1 MSADYKRLT
10 KPELRKMYA
19 EGDTAAGEEIDR
31 RKALVRRHREEIRAA
46 ATMFNN
52 PVRPVGQEQAADAI
66 RARDQANLESM
77 MSLLVDLKTAVASL
91 EAKIDKM
98 IGGDDQEH

>member
-10 KPELRKMYA
+10 RPELRKMQE
-19 EGDTAAGEEIDR
+19 EGDAAAGAEIER
-31 RKALVRRHREEIRAA
+31 RKDLVRRHRDRTRHAAEYDQVIRGVG
-46 ATMFNN
+46 AT
-52 PVRPVGQEQAADAI
+52 QAADAI
-66 RARDQANLESM
+66 RAREQATIESM

-98 IGGDDQEH
+98 IGGGDQEH